1 MASDKSTTLEK
12 ALNTDSIQKRNYIE
26 DIMFFFVFFFVF
38 FLLFVYKDFVFLEDG
53 TRFAQETEKC
63 MHINGE
69 LDYHLPKYLST

>member
-26 DIMFFFVFFFVF
+26 DIMRFFFFFFFFFVFC
-38 FLLFVYKDFVFLEDG
+38 LFIKNFYEDG
-53 TRFAQETEKC
+53 ARFAQETEKC

-69 LDYHLPKYLST
+69 LDYHLPKYLSR